1 MPGAITEGVVGC
13 SFQCIKKVLT
23 MLKIVVCALIVWDL
37 LVNQA
42 H

>member
-1 MPGAITEGVVGC
+1 MPGAITEG
-13 SFQCIKKVLT
+13 VLT

>member
-13 SFQCIKKVLT
+13 NFLCIKKVLT
-23 MLKIVVCALIVWDL
+23 MFKKFVCALIVWDL
-37 LVNQA
+37 LVHQA